1 MNKLI
6 IIRGNSGSG
15 KTTVAKM
22 LQQKLGLNT
31 LLISQDVVRREMAYV
46 KDGQDNSAIPLLIK
60 LLEHG
65 HANNRVTILE
75 GIFYQKWYANLF
87 EIAKALYK
95 DEIYAYYY
103 ELEFE
108 ETLKRHS
115 TKANAKEFGEDTM
128 RRWWI
133 EKDYLDLVEEKTI
146 QQHEKAEEVVA
157 RIFSEIKR

>member
-22 LQQKLGLNT
+22 LQKKLGLNT
-31 LLISQDVVRREMAYV
+31 FLISQDVVRREMAYV
-46 KDGQDNSAIPLLIK
+46 KDGKDNSAIPLLIK

-65 HANNRVTILE
+65 HANHTVTILE
-75 GIFYQKWYANLF
+75 GILYQKWYASLF

-103 ELEFE
+103 DLEFE

-115 TKANAKEFGEDTM
+115 NKVDVNEFGEDAM

-133 EKDYLDLVEEKTI
+133 EKDYLDLIDEEKI
-146 QQHEKAEEVVA
+146 QQHEKTEEVVA
-157 RIFSEIKR
+157 RIFNEIKR